1 MLKKRL
7 KDNQMTKK
15 EAVKGTAV
23 ALDGKTTLATREER
37 NGQGSSNVTSD
48 DLAIPRIKLLQ
59 AINEEVQVGNP
70 AHVEGAQAGLIMN
83 SVSKELTSSLFVINL
98 NFTKEFVAWRKRK
111 QGGGIQ
117 GSYSSEAEARVGL
130 QEAGENEENFDIV
143 ENPCHLLFVI
153 NELGQHVAT
162 ALLDMPSTKRKV
174 SKAWNTLI
182 LDSEKAGQPRFSTVW
197 ELASVVEKN
206 AEGTHFNY
214 GLTKVGTA
222 PDAIYDLAT
231 AEYDA
236 FFGEKK
242 EAA

>member
-1 MLKKRL
+1 MASKKADTNASTSL
-7 KDNQMTKK
+7 V
-15 EAVKGTAV
+15 AGT
-23 ALDGKTTLATREER
+23 TTLAARQER
-37 NGQGSSNVTSD
+37 TGQGSSNVTQD

-70 AHVEGAQAGLIMN
+70 AYVKGAQAGLILN
-83 SVSKELTSSLFVINL
+83 SVSKELSNSLFVINL

-111 QGGGIQ
+111 QGGGIF
-117 GSYSSEAEARVGL
+117 GSFPSEADARVGL

-143 ENPCHLLFVI
+143 ENPCHLLFLV
-153 NELGQHVAT
+153 NENGEHAGT

-174 SKAWNTLI
+174 SKVWNTLI
-182 LDSEKAGQPRFSTVW
+182 SEAEKEGQPRFSTVW

-214 GLTKVGTA
+214 AVTKVGTA
-222 PDAIYDLAT
+222 PDSIYELA
-231 AEYDA
+231 AKEYDS
-236 FFGEKK
+236 FFGNS